1 MSYFDEY
8 GRSDRY
14 ACPYNDDCK
23 EIYGQET
30 TSTFSPDDASYT
42 FWTNY
47 REHNLL
53 RVGDLVT
60 VTNDAKKL
68 IGVIVKVYDV
78 NKYAIVVNQ
87 SISDP
92 SIRLKRWKR
101 ISDLDN
107 VYVTTKGDYVQR
119 IPCNTYYSK
128 IMITPSVYQCNQV
141 TSEGLNRSYFKKKY
155 NPMIEEYTGVVESYP
170 KFKSY
175 HLCFL
180 IYKDEYYC
188 RVIFSSSLPSLR
200 MRKKA
205 YFLAEIQRLKDLGG
219 I

>member
-1 MSYFDEY
+1 MNYFDEY
-8 GRSDRY
+8 DCSDHY
-14 ACPYNDDCK
+14 TCPYDDNCE
-23 EIYGQET
+23 EIYDQGT
-30 TSTFSPDDASYT
+30 TSTFSPNDASYT

-47 REHNLL
+47 QEHNLL
-53 RVGDLVT
+53 HVGDLVT
-60 VTNDAKKL
+60 VINDTKKL
-68 IGVIVKVYDV
+68 VGVIVKVYNV

-107 VYVTTKGDYVQR
+107 VYVTTKEDYVQK
-119 IPCNTYYSK
+119 IPCNTYHNK
-128 IMITPSVYQCNQV
+128 VTITPSVYQCNQV

-155 NPMIEEYTGVVESYP
+155 NPIVEEYTGIVESYP

-188 RVIFSSSLPSLR
+188 RVIFSSTLPSLR

-205 YFLAEIQRLKDLGG
+205 YYLAEIQRLKALGG
-219 I
+219 M